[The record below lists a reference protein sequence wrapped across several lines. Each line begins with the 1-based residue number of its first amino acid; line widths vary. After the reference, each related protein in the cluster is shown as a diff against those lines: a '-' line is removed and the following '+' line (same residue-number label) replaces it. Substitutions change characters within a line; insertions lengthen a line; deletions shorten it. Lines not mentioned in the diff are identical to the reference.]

1 MPARQQL
8 DHFWSLLLL
17 RVQEF
22 LPRVAHHARSYAWS
36 ACQTY
41 PRIRGDAPCEWLWKQ
56 ATPDGEVRDAAA
68 VRLRAEVL
76 QELGWLHWAR
86 AERSALV
93 RDFPPSFPLF

>member
-1 MPARQQL
+1 MHAWPACRT
-8 DHFWSLLLL
+8 SG
-17 RVQEF
+17 
-22 LPRVAHHARSYAWS
+22 
-36 ACQTY
+36 
-41 PRIRGDAPCEWLWKQ
+41 RIRHDAPCGRPCKQ